1 LTFARPVWINPETP
15 GNYPADSVHDRFG
28 SGGRRMTKSELI
40 EAVAEKANLTKS
52 KAEAVVN
59 TLFSAMTDT
68 MVKGDGIEIRGF
80 GSFTVRTYGAYSGRN
95 PRTGAVVQ
103 VSPKR
108 LPFFKVG
115 KEMKETVNIGD
126 AKTEPPAAPPAQS
139 PPPASNS

>member
-1 LTFARPVWINPETP
+1 
-15 GNYPADSVHDRFG
+15 
-28 SGGRRMTKSELI
+28 MTKSELI

-59 TLFSAMTDT
+59 TLFAAMTDT

-80 GSFTVRTYGAYSGRN
+80 GSFTVRSYGAYSGRN
-95 PRTGAVVQ
+95 PRTGSVVQ

-115 KEMKETVNIGD
+115 KEMKETVNIPG
-126 AKTEPPAAPPAQS
+126 AKAEPSSTPPAPSAPPS
-139 PPPASNS
+139 SNP